1 MREPHEV
8 DCKHAHECFSSDGRW
23 GLGAYDDPESSSAGG
38 KPWCECWCMT
48 AEENEEVAKAMLEAS
63 IVNKKL
69 DHSTV
74 QTCTST
80 APSGVPAIAALKDV
94 LAAMEKFKPKD
105 EWVLLTP
112 EGQCVKGTYGQIM
125 VYMTSRHPLLKDVAF
140 HFDRTEKG

>member
-1 MREPHEV
+1 MTV
-8 DCKHAHECFSSDGRW
+8 KTN
-23 GLGAYDDPESSSAGG
+23 GAE
-38 KPWCECWCMT
+38 
-48 AEENEEVAKAMLEAS
+48 AMLEAS

-112 EGQCVKGTYGQIM
+112 EGQCVKGAYGQIM